1 MDTDSF
7 IIHMRT
13 EDNYEDI
20 ANDVEKWFDTSN
32 YIENDKRLLPL
43 RKYKKEIGLF
53 KDELRGKIMI
63 EFIGLRARTY
73 AYLMNDNT
81 KKKKVK
87 GTKKCVIKRRL
98 LV

>member
-73 AYLMNDNT
+73 E
-81 KKKKVK
+81 KEKKKVK
-87 GTKKCVIKRRL
+87 GTKKCVIKQRL